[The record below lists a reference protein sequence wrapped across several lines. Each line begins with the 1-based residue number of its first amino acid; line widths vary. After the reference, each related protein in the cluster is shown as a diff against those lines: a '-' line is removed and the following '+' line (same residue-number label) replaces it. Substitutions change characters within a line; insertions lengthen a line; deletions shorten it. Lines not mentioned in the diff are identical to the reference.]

1 MLEVVDQVGVP
12 PQVLDVDGGPSADQY
27 LQLLFVED
35 LDEPVGDQ
43 VVEALEEGLQLLLD
57 AGGHFGV

>member
-57 AGGHFGV
+57 AGGHLGV